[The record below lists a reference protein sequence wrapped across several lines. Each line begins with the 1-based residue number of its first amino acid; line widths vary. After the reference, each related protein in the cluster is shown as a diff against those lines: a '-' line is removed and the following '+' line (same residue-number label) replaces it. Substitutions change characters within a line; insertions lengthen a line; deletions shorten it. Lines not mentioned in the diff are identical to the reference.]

1 MRRAVAVAAFGLLA
15 LAGTAHAQRYSG
27 VDGTRL
33 LGICTNKNVG
43 IRRTCES
50 YVAGVSDTITLFQ
63 EIAPKSKG
71 AMKVPAAVCV
81 PPSTKGVQLVEAV
94 VSWLRA
100 HPADRARPAVA
111 IVDRVLHERFGC
123 K

>member
-1 MRRAVAVAAFGLLA
+1 MMRTLLAAVAMLA

-33 LGICTNKNVG
+33 LGICTSRDARV
-43 IRRTCES
+43 RSSCES

-63 EIAPKSKG
+63 QMAPASGGKLT
-71 AMKVPAAVCV
+71 VPKAVCV
-81 PPSTKGVQLVEAV
+81 PPGTKGSALAEAV
-94 VSWLRA
+94 VTWLRS
-100 HPADRARPAVA
+100 HPADGKRPAVA
-111 IVDRVLHERFGC
+111 VVDRVLRQQYGC